1 MLVESDLY
9 PGFSVVEFRQSQKPF
24 HEIISPEIAEHPRRL
39 RVLITTIAWSSR
51 GHMIA
56 LGV

>member
-39 RVLITTIAWSSR
+39 RVLITIPGSSR